1 MQINWESVIR
11 PWSLAAWILL
21 TIGISL
27 GSWWAYYELGWG
39 GYWFWDPVENV
50 ALMPWLAGTA
60 LIHSLYGSSRSKVL
74 RGWTILLSISVF
86 SLSLF
91 GAFIVRS
98 GIIDSVHAFANDPQR
113 GLYLLAFSAVLITSS
128 LTFYVYRLPQLI
140 SKNLVVKNLENQKI
154 DILLTIGAGDIADLV
169 VPIKKMISS

>member
-1 MQINWESVIR
+1 
-11 PWSLAAWILL
+11 
-21 TIGISL
+21 
-27 GSWWAYYELGWG
+27 
-39 GYWFWDPVENV
+39 
-50 ALMPWLAGTA
+50 MPWLAGTA
-60 LIHSLYGSSRSKVL
+60 LIHSLYVSSRSKVL

-140 SKNLVVKNLENQKI
+140 SKNLVVAKSKESF
-154 DILLTIGAGDIADLV
+154 LTINNILFAAAIFAVMLGVLYPLIFDYLYDER
-169 VPIKKMISS
+169 ISVGPPYYLSLIHI